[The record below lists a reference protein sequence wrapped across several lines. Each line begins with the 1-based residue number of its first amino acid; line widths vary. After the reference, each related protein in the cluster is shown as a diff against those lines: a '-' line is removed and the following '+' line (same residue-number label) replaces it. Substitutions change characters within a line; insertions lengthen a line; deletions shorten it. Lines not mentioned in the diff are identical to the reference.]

1 MYNIYFIIIFL
12 YLRLYFSH
20 FYLHIKKKRNSTR
33 IIINYEINNEN

>member
-20 FYLHIKKKRNSTR
+20 FYLHTKKHNSTR